1 MLRGI
6 HPALSPEL
14 LSTLHRMGH
23 GDEIILADAH
33 FPGENLGIPV
43 LRADGSDIATL
54 LEGILPLIMLD
65 SYVDAPLVMMDAVT
79 PDVLD
84 PGVEARY
91 RAVVDRHHPGAKPI
105 SLLERFAYYERAK
118 SAFCVVMTGD
128 VAKYGNLI
136 VKKGVTPSGD

>member
-54 LEGILPLIMLD
+54 LDGILPLIMLD
-65 SYVDAPLVMMDAVT
+65 SYVDAPLVMMDAV
-79 PDVLD
+79 PGDVLD
-84 PGVEARY
+84 PEVEARY
-91 RAVVDRHHPGAKPI
+91 RAVVDRHHPEAKPI
-105 SLLERFAYYERAK
+105 SLLERFAYYERAR

-136 VKKGVTPSGD
+136 VKKGVTPSEG